1 MITRCTSRCSWL
13 ACPSR
18 PGSRR
23 SSFGISGTPP
33 ASTAVSRR
41 LVLCLEKGSFSDT
54 CASDSMKSA
63 TSLIVWILWL
73 YTIIIIPGVHKR
85 QYTRLVCHIIIT
97 ISLLLIMMI
106 IVTRC
111 TSTASWLTSCK
122 QQKAVTRLL
131 LAATC
136 TRWEITKQKS
146 ITGKTF
152 FGAKCNGMFSC
163 QF

>member
-1 MITRCTSRCSWL
+1 MAPQERHQL
-13 ACPSR
+13 Q
-18 PGSRR
+18 
-23 SSFGISGTPP
+23 
-33 ASTAVSRR
+33 R
-41 LVLCLEKGSFSDT
+41 LSQGGWCFVLKRGSFSDT

-73 YTIIIIPGVHKR
+73 YTIIIIPSLHKR
-85 QYTRLVCHIIIT
+85 QYTRLVYLIIIT
-97 ISLLLIMMI
+97 ISLPLLMI

-122 QQKAVTRLL
+122 QQKAVTKLL

-136 TRWEITKQKS
+136 TRWEIKK
-146 ITGKTF
+146 KTF
-152 FGAKCNGMFSC
+152 FGAKCNGMFSY